1 MKKEMMRLQKFLSEC
16 GVLSRRA
23 AERAILAGEI
33 TVNGQVATLGQQID
47 ARSDK
52 VMYKG
57 KGIKKSRDEKKTYV
71 LLHKPKGYVTTL
83 SDEKGRKCV
92 AELVKDTEVRLYP
105 IGRLDMDSEGLLLM
119 TNDGDLTNRLTH
131 PRHQIPKIYQV
142 RVTPRVNRPMLRQL
156 GEVMEIDGYQIQPV
170 ETVLLS
176 QAEQSSLLQMT
187 LYEGRNRQIRKMCEQ
202 VGLEVLRLKRVAI
215 GNITIEGVKKGTW
228 RYLNYE
234 EVKYLKGECDDAG
247 NQTGSREK

>member
-1 MKKEMMRLQKFLSEC
+1 MKQMMRLQKFLSEC

-23 AERAILAGEI
+23 AERAILAGEV
-33 TVNGQVATLGQQID
+33 TVNGQTATIGQTVD
-47 ARSDK
+47 AIGDK

-57 KGIKKSRDEKKTYV
+57 KYVKKARDEKKTYV

-83 SDEKGRKCV
+83 SDEKGRRCV
-92 AELVKDTEVRLYP
+92 ADLIADTGVRLYP
-105 IGRLDMDSEGLLLM
+105 IGRLDRESEGLLLM

-131 PRHQIPKIYQV
+131 PRHEIPKIYQV
-142 RVTPRVNRPMLRQL
+142 RVSPRVNRPMLQKL
-156 GEVMEIDGYQIQPV
+156 GESMEIDGYPIRPV

-176 QAEQSSLLQMT
+176 QAEETSLLQMT

-215 GNITIEGVKKGTW
+215 GDLTLEGVKRGQW
-228 RYLNYE
+228 RYLNHD
-234 EVKYLKGECDDAG
+234 EVLYLKGEVDHAG
-247 NQTGSREK
+247 D

>member
-1 MKKEMMRLQKFLSEC
+1 MKQMMRLQKFLSEC

-33 TVNGQVATLGQQID
+33 TVNGQTATLGQQVD
-47 ARSDK
+47 AIGDK

-57 KGIKKSRDEKKTYV
+57 KYVKKARDEKKTYV

-83 SDEKGRKCV
+83 SDEKGRRCV
-92 AELVKDTEVRLYP
+92 ADLVADTGVRLYP
-105 IGRLDMDSEGLLLM
+105 IGRLDRESEGLLLM

-131 PRHQIPKIYQV
+131 PRHEIPKIYQV
-142 RVTPRVNRPMLRQL
+142 RVSPRVNRPMLQKL
-156 GEVMEIDGYQIQPV
+156 GESMEIDGYQIRPV

-176 QAEQSSLLQMT
+176 QAEETSLLQMT

-215 GNITIEGVKKGTW
+215 GDLTIEGVKRGQW
-228 RYLNYE
+228 RYLNHD
-234 EVKYLKGECDDAG
+234 EVLYLKGEVDHAG
-247 NQTGSREK
+247 D